1 MKNYL
6 NCGEANAILCGI
18 NRWAKSEFS
27 ENFPSEVTM
36 SRIEEF
42 VKNILSEN
50 DREAVRLSE
59 IDRRVFAWFAKC
71 SSVEKTRKEY
81 TRALELDVDLAELAN
96 VIRGERSIAQ
106 SQLLG
111 NK

>member
-1 MKNYL
+1 M
-6 NCGEANAILCGI
+6 
-18 NRWAKSEFS
+18 AKSEFNES
-27 ENFPSEVTM
+27 FPSEVTM

-42 VKNILSEN
+42 VKNVISES
-50 DREAVRLSE
+50 DREAIRLSE
-59 IDRRVFAWFAKC
+59 IDRKVFAWFAKC

-106 SQLLG
+106 NG
-111 NK
+111 

>member
-18 NRWAKSEFS
+18 NRWAKSEYS
-27 ENFPSEVTM
+27 ESFPSEVIM

-42 VKNILSEN
+42 VENILSKS
-50 DREAVRLSE
+50 DREAIRLSE
-59 IDRRVFAWFAKC
+59 IDKKVFAWFAKC

-81 TRALELDVDLAELAN
+81 TRALKLDVDLAELAN
-96 VIRGERSIAQ
+96 VIRGERSVIQ
-106 SQLLG
+106 NG
-111 NK
+111 

>member
-59 IDRRVFAWFAKC
+59 IDKKVFAWFAKC

-81 TRALELDVDLAELAN
+81 TRALKLDVDLAELAN

-106 SQLLG
+106 NG
-111 NK
+111 